1 MWPVLKQKENISN
14 VPIFGEKTEKHA
26 VNVQGPGRENSEK
39 NWHHIWSFL
48 EKGEK
53 YKTKIGHFNQR
64 KQRKQFI
71 ETPLV
76 NLTPPKKYSK

>member
-1 MWPVLKQKENISN
+1 MFKVLEGKILKRID
-14 VPIFGEKTEKHA
+14 IIY
-26 VNVQGPGRENSEK
+26 GRSWK
-39 NWHHIWSFL
+39 
-48 EKGEK
+48 KGKK